1 MNMYLFTIL
10 FLEAFYRHLSFKK
23 FSTKMIKKNLV
34 MIASAICK
42 TKNAFKKNVHEV
54 IPSKKKTFLIL
65 YIYMVDDIRGY
76 FVH

>member
-1 MNMYLFTIL
+1 M
-10 FLEAFYRHLSFKK
+10 H
-23 FSTKMIKKNLV
+23 
-34 MIASAICK
+34 
-42 TKNAFKKNVHEV
+42 FKKNVHEV